1 MREPVPIVPALQRV
15 NEFAAQVVEYV
26 RRAVGLEL
34 AYDSDTLPL
43 LDHYLRSVPTDQPAA
58 VELIATTSGAYFGE
72 VVRRRLGGRW
82 DTTSDD
88 ATEWRV
94 VLPTGIHFAPAGFV
108 AAAIV
113 REELEDLD
121 TALDAPPRMR
131 PFLEQTLAR
140 MAEVTFDDY
149 YSLCGRL
156 DTIEHVHEVLVAVAA
171 QMLGKRGP
179 DDEEGSDLSEEDVV
193 AASGAAEV
201 VAPLRGAEAEA
212 TDDDGDAAVA
222 GPEDDEEE
230 DEEDEEDED
239 EEDEGEGDEGEGDD
253 DEGDDDEEDDEDGD
267 GDGET
272 DEAGAGAAGQGGR
285 NRQSLN

>member
-1 MREPVPIVPALQRV
+1 MTTANQRLA
-15 NEFAAQVVEYV
+15 EFAAQVVEYV

-82 DTTSDD
+82 DTTSEDP
-88 ATEWRV
+88 TEWRV
-94 VLPTGIHFAPAGFV
+94 VLPTGVHFSPAGFV

-113 REELEDLD
+113 RAELDDLD
-121 TALDAPPRMR
+121 TSLDAPPRMR
-131 PFLEQTLAR
+131 PYLEQTLAR
-140 MAEVTFDDY
+140 MGEVTVDDY

-156 DTIEHVHEVLVAVAA
+156 DTLEHVHEVLVAVAA

-179 DDEEGSDLSEEDVV
+179 DDEGGADVSEDDVV

-201 VAPLRGAEAEA
+201 VAPERGAEAEA
-212 TDDDGDAAVA
+212 EPDDETGAKVGADEDAEARALDDDDERF
-222 GPEDDEEE
+222 EDD
-230 DEEDEEDED
+230 EDED
-239 EEDEGEGDEGEGDD
+239 EDSGEGGEDEEP
-253 DEGDDDEEDDEDGD
+253 
-267 GDGET
+267 
-272 DEAGAGAAGQGGR
+272 AGQGSGSR
-285 NRQSLN
+285 LN